1 MSAPRVDFWYEFA
14 STYSYLAAMRAG
26 AEAAARGVELV
37 WRPFLLGPI
46 FRAQGWKDTP
56 FNEIAAKGRYMWRDM
71 ERLCARRGLAFAA
84 PDPFPQPSL
93 LAARVATALPQAQR
107 PDFSRAVYAAQFAQ
121 GRQIGDSAVLAGI
134 LAAIGADPDEM
145 LALAGSEPTKRR
157 LREETEA
164 AIAAGVF
171 GAPSFVTADGE
182 LFWGDDRLEQALD
195 WAAGAPTGL
204 GPRSSDATGA
214 R

>member
-1 MSAPRVDFWYEFA
+1 MAAPRIDFWYEFA
-14 STYSYLAAMRAG
+14 STYSYLAAMRVE
-26 AEAAARGVELV
+26 AEAGARGVQVV

-46 FRAQGWKDTP
+46 FKEQGWKDTP
-56 FNEIAAKGRYMWRDM
+56 FNAIEAKGRYMWRDM
-71 ERLCARRGLAFAA
+71 ARLSAHRGLTFAR

-107 PDFSRAVYAAQFAQ
+107 PAFTRAVYVAEFGQ
-121 GRQIGDSAVLAGI
+121 GRQIGESEVIADI
-134 LAAIGADPDEM
+134 LAAIGADPGEA
-145 LALAGSEPTKRR
+145 LSLAGGEATKSR
-157 LREETEA
+157 LRAETET

-195 WAAGAPTGL
+195 HAAG
-204 GPRSSDATGA
+204 PR
-214 R
+214 

>member
-1 MSAPRVDFWYEFA
+1 MAAPRIDFWYEFA
-14 STYSYLAAMRAG
+14 STYSYLAAMRVE
-26 AEAAARGVELV
+26 AEAGARGVQVV

-46 FRAQGWKDTP
+46 FKAQGWKDTP
-56 FNEIAAKGRYMWRDM
+56 FNAIEAKGRYMWRDM
-71 ERLCARRGLAFAA
+71 ARLCARRGLAFAR

-107 PDFSRAVYAAQFAQ
+107 PAFTRAVYVAEFGQ
-121 GRQIGDSAVLAGI
+121 GRQIGESEVIADI
-134 LAAIGADPDEM
+134 LAAIGADPGEA
-145 LALAGSEPTKRR
+145 LSLAGGEATKSR
-157 LREETEA
+157 LRAETEA

-195 WAAGAPTGL
+195 HAAG
-204 GPRSSDATGA
+204 R